1 MAAKANIVVD
11 QATTFSTTLNLTDDA
26 GNPIDLTNYNAEGQI
41 RKWYTSSNV
50 VNFAISISQ
59 PKNGIINISL
69 DANTTANMAYG
80 RYVYDIVTI
89 TNSGTVTRVV
99 EGILTVTPEVT
110 KVTWLST

>member
-26 GNPIDLTNYNAEGQI
+26 DNPIDLTNYHAEGQI
-41 RKWYTSSNV
+41 RKWYTSSNA
-50 VNFAISISQ
+50 VNFAISIPQ
-59 PKNGIINISL
+59 PNNGIIYISL

-89 TNSGTVTRVV
+89 TNSGAVTRVV

-110 KVTWLST
+110 QVT

>member
-26 GNPIDLTNYNAEGQI
+26 GNPIDLTNHQAQGQI
-41 RKWYTSSNV
+41 RHWYTSSAAI
-50 VNFAISISQ
+50 NFTISIPQ
-59 PKNGIINISL
+59 PNNGIIYLSL
-69 DANTTANMAYG
+69 DANTTANMTYG

-110 KVTWLST
+110 QVT